1 MVPQFL
7 NRIAPSFT
15 HFIDHE
21 MLRKGSAYINVNS
34 GNLYNTQDPN
44 FPNKTIYASPYRQFV
59 SDYSI
64 NGAFIPSGISVGN
77 TFNPKGAN
85 GLSVDYELGR
95 VLLDNS
101 ISPSLQN
108 VKCSYAYKEYN
119 VYYTESQDDTLI
131 FEAKYPVR
139 PTDSLGSD
147 AKQPLSYDQLTYP
160 AIFIKTQYTENVPFA
175 FGGLDESIVD
185 VRAIFLADSP
195 YLLDAGVSIAT
206 DMGRKYFPV
215 LYPKDMP
222 FNMFGDYKSNNYNY
236 LNLCSHYSQTGSLM
250 AMVSSVT
257 ISRFAPSVNKL
268 IGNNSYGAFADF
280 TLSYV
285 RQPRLN

>member
-21 MLRKGSAYINVNS
+21 MLRKGSAYTNINS
-34 GNLYNTQDPN
+34 GSLYSTKDPS
-44 FPNKTIYASPYRQFV
+44 FPNKTIYGSPYRQFV
-59 SDYSI
+59 SDHSI
-64 NGAFIPSGISVGN
+64 GGANIPSGVSVGN

-85 GLSVDYELGR
+85 DLSIDYELGR
-95 VLLDNS
+95 VLLNNTVS
-101 ISPSLQN
+101 NSLQN

-139 PTDSLGSD
+139 PTDDLGNN
-147 AKQPLSYDQLTYP
+147 ANQALNYDQLTYP
-160 AIFIKTQYTENVPFA
+160 AIFVKTQYTENVPFA
-175 FGGLDESIVD
+175 FGGLDESIVNI
-185 VRAIFLADSP
+185 RAIFLADSP

-222 FNMFGDYKSNNYNY
+222 FNMYGDYKGNNYNY
-236 LNLCSHYSQTGSLM
+236 LNLCSQYSQTGSLM

-285 RQPRLN
+285 REPRLN

>member
-21 MLRKGSAYINVNS
+21 MLRRGSAYINVNS
-34 GNLYNTQDPN
+34 GILYNTKDPN
-44 FPNKTIYASPYRQFV
+44 FPNKTIYGSPYRQFV
-59 SDYSI
+59 SDHSI
-64 NGAFIPSGISVGN
+64 NGAVIPSGVNVGN
-77 TFNPKGAN
+77 TFNSKAVN
-85 GLSVDYELGR
+85 GLSIDYELGR
-95 VLLDNS
+95 VLFDNS
-101 ISPSLQN
+101 VSSSLQN

-119 VYYTESQDDTLI
+119 VYYTESQDDALI

-139 PTDSLGSD
+139 PMDAKGSD
-147 AKQPLSYDQLTYP
+147 AKTALNYDQLTYP
-160 AIFIKTQYTENVPFA
+160 AIFVKTQYTENLPFA
-175 FGGLDESIVD
+175 FGGLDESIVNI
-185 VRAIFLADSP
+185 RTIFLADSP

-206 DMGRKYFPV
+206 DMARKHFPV

-222 FNMFGDYKSNNYNY
+222 FNIYGDYKANNYNY
-236 LNLCSHYSQTGSLM
+236 LNLCAQYSQTGSLM
-250 AMVSSVT
+250 AMVSSVN

-285 RQPRLN
+285 REPRLN

>member
-1 MVPQFL
+1 MIPQFL

-21 MLRKGSAYINVNS
+21 MLRKGSAYININS
-34 GNLYNTQDPN
+34 GSLYNTKDPS
-44 FPNKTIYASPYRQFV
+44 FPNKIIYGSPYRQFV
-59 SDYSI
+59 SDHSI
-64 NGAFIPSGISVGN
+64 NGANIPSGVNVGN
-77 TFNPKGAN
+77 SFNPKGVN
-85 GLSVDYELGR
+85 GLNVDYELGR
-95 VLLDNS
+95 VLFNNS
-101 ISPSLQN
+101 ISSSLQN
-108 VKCSYAYKEYN
+108 VKCSYAYKEFN

-139 PTDSLGSD
+139 PLDSFGSD
-147 AKQPLSYDQLTYP
+147 AKQALNYDQLTYP
-160 AIFIKTQYTENVPFA
+160 AIFIKTQYTENIPFA
-175 FGGLDESIVD
+175 FGGLDESVVN

-195 YLLDAGVSIAT
+195 YLLDAGVSIAA

-222 FNMFGDYKSNNYNY
+222 FNMYGDYKSNNFNY
-236 LNLCSHYSQTGSLM
+236 LNLCQQYSQTGSLM
-250 AMVSSVT
+250 ALTSSVN

-280 TLSYV
+280 EIKYI
-285 RQPRLN
+285 REPRIN